1 MTTDLMNITTAGH
14 WNRSLKALAW
24 LNLLV
29 CLGLFGAAVGLY
41 FANQP
46 APGWRLTLDLEVWTL
61 SVLATLFPAIGLLI
75 LVNQPRHLIG
85 WLLCAVGLITAISVS
100 FFIS

>member
-46 APGWRLTLDLEVWTL
+46 APVWRLTLDLEV
-61 SVLATLFPAIGLLI
+61 
-75 LVNQPRHLIG
+75 
-85 WLLCAVGLITAISVS
+85 
-100 FFIS
+100 

>member
-46 APGWRLTLDLEVWTL
+46 APVWRLALDLEV
-61 SVLATLFPAIGLLI
+61 
-75 LVNQPRHLIG
+75 
-85 WLLCAVGLITAISVS
+85 
-100 FFIS
+100 